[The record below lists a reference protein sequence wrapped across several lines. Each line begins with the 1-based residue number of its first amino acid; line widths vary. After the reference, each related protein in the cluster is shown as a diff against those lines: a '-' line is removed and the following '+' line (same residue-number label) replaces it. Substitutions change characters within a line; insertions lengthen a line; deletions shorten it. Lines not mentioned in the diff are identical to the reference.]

1 MPCSRDGVRSSC
13 RGEASPLS
21 VYGVVVVL
29 ADEEFATQK
38 QAILAGG

>member
-1 MPCSRDGVRSSC
+1 
-13 RGEASPLS
+13 LS